1 MMATVWFE
9 FKRFELLNRQNKQ
22 QKESFEK
29 TLEVYG
35 FWFTV
40 VIQALENLA
49 QDKGKGPSINDV
61 LS

>member
-35 FWFTV
+35 F
-40 VIQALENLA
+40 
-49 QDKGKGPSINDV
+49 
-61 LS
+61 